1 MHQSQGSARWTNQL
15 LESIPQ
21 TVMTLLQK
29 SLSQVPLSQGFICFD
44 AGEPIRQVYFPISG
58 LISLVICTAKGKV
71 VETGVIGREG
81 AAGLQGAIGR
91 SSAFT
96 RGIVQIAGSFY
107 TIAAEPLRQAIA
119 TSEEAKALVN
129 RYTEV
134 LLAEAQQLTVC
145 NALHLGS
152 ARLARWLLQAADRT
166 GSERLA
172 LTQEFLGEM
181 LAMRRTS
188 VTLCAREL
196 HQLGAINYSRGKITI
211 VDHKTLQTCACECYH
226 VIQELFRNVPRLET
240 SPPDR

>member
-1 MHQSQGSARWTNQL
+1 MDQPPQGPARWTNQL
-15 LESIPQ
+15 LKAMPQ
-21 TVMTLLQK
+21 PVMTLLQR
-29 SLSQVPLSQGFICFD
+29 SLSQVSLAQGFVCFE

-58 LISLVICTAKGKV
+58 LISQVICTAQGEL
-71 VETGVIGREG
+71 VETGMIGREG

-119 TSEEAKALVN
+119 TSEEAKALVS

-145 NALHLGS
+145 NALHLGA

-181 LAMRRTS
+181 LALKRTS
-188 VTLCAREL
+188 VTFCAQEL
-196 HQLGAINYSRGKITI
+196 HQRGAINYSRGKITI
-211 VDHKTLQTCACECYH
+211 VDHKTLQACACECYR
-226 VIQELFRNVPRLET
+226 VIRELYRDVPRLEPL
-240 SPPDR
+240 SA